1 MSELIE
7 EPIPWNGVCTVCE
20 GSIKKGEMSIFDETA
35 GHMHPKCYT
44 VNLPESSTTEIS
56 IDDLYVGYEDKSND
70 LITKLTLEG
79 NTDQKLLEFEENPTE
94 STTKKIESISHSRN
108 PELASLM
115 KIRHNHTCQV
125 CEIPTFKNK
134 NGDYHYTES
143 HHIIP
148 RALGGL
154 DKPSNILIV
163 CANCHRKFDSGDDS
177 TLLETYRI
185 LKQKNIIE
193 NFDSLKQYNVISEN
207 LFNQLS
213 NLD

>member
-7 EPIPWNGVCTVCE
+7 KPIPFNGICVVCE

-79 NTDQKLLEFEENPTE
+79 NTDQKLLEFEANSPE
-94 STTKKIESISHSRN
+94 STTKKIESVSQSRN

-134 NGDYHYTES
+134 NGDYYYTES

-193 NFDSLKQYNVISEN
+193 NFDSLKQYNAISEN